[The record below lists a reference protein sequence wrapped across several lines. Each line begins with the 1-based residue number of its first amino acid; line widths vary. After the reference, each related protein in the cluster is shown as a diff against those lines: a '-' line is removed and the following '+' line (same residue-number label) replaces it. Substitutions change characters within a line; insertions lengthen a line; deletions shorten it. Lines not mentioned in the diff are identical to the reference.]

1 MLLSLNLLLLLLREK
16 LGRLVQSKVQD
27 LTLKTMADF
36 VREKSLSVKMSK
48 EKRDGKQQKLISDKE
63 QSSSQLEE
71 LSVEGED
78 KTSKPVPI
86 PGIEIEGENNTGKPV
101 EEIDEYVDTT
111 VIHLL
116 NSPFSNSDAGAFRK
130 ELLEYQK
137 HPIAGSFR

>member
-1 MLLSLNLLLLLLREK
+1 ML
-16 LGRLVQSKVQD
+16 SKVQD
-27 LTLKTMADF
+27 FNLKTMADI
-36 VREKSLSVKMSK
+36 VREKSLTNKLGK
-48 EKRDGKQQKLISDKE
+48 EKRDEKQQKLISNKE
-63 QSSSQLEE
+63 QSSSQLEV

-86 PGIEIEGENNTGKPV
+86 AGIDIEGENNTGKPV
-101 EEIDEYVDTT
+101 EEIDEYMDTT

-116 NSPFSNSDAGAFRK
+116 NSPFSNSDADEFRK